1 MNLASEAL
9 PTSGAAEWTESGERS
24 CPSISRSSG
33 WAICDNA
40 LFALTNLGVTLAV
53 ARQTT
58 VEEYGTFALAQSI
71 ALFLSIFHTA
81 FITEPVLV
89 FGSDRYR
96 AMLGQYL
103 SAAVLMHALMFA
115 LIEAVLGAVIL
126 TLSSLGLTLWARAF
140 LMVAVG
146 CPFILLGWFLRRACY
161 IRRAPELACMAG
173 VIYMTA
179 LFPCM
184 GLLSRSQQLNGL
196 SGFALMGA
204 AAVPASLWILTRLG
218 ARGLRPHPPSWF
230 RNMLGQH
237 LRYGKWA
244 LGAGLTR
251 WVPFHVPL
259 IALASSGSISYSAA
273 LRALMTLLLPAVQL
287 FQAVNTVLIPFC
299 AGRSR
304 AALRPLL
311 ARAGASEMLLAV
323 GYSAATWLL
332 SQPLLHVVY
341 AGKYDSYSSYLAP
354 LSLMLLGEAMAGVAA
369 SALQALEVPQ
379 KVFAAGLGGALVTL
393 AGVACLRPFGVA
405 EAVGLIVVV
414 YVCTAVLLGICLWR
428 MLTLGSRER
437 ARPARSAAH
446 D

>member
-237 LRYGKWA
+237 LRYGRWA

-273 LRALMTLLLPAVQL
+273 LRALMTLLLSAVQL

-414 YVCTAVLLGICLWR
+414 YVCTAVLLGISLWR

-437 ARPARSAAH
+437 ARPARRRCA
-446 D
+446 